1 MDCSPPGSSVHGIS
15 RARILEWVAI
25 SFSRASSQLRNLF
38 PVSCVSGGAT
48 REASKQ
54 QILFSCSVVSNSLQ
68 PHGLQ
73 HTRIPC
79 PSLSPGIC
87 SNSCPLSQW
96 CYLTTSSS
104 ATLFFCLQSYSA
116 SGSFPMSW
124 LFATG
129 GQSTGSS
136 ASASVLLM
144 NIQGWFPLGLTDLIS
159 LQSKRLLSLLQ
170 HFFFFFLNKCI

>member
-25 SFSRASSQLRNLF
+25 SFSRAWSQLRNLF

-48 REASKQ
+48 RETSKQ
-54 QILFSCSVVSNSLQ
+54 QMLFSCSVVSNSLQ

-73 HTRIPC
+73 HTRLPC

-104 ATLFFCLQSYSA
+104 AAFFFCLQPFLA
-116 SGSFPMSW
+116 LGSFPKNCIFSNDVK
-124 LFATG
+124 ASG
-129 GQSTGSS
+129 GQSIG
-136 ASASVLLM
+136 ALDSASVLPRS
-144 NIQGWFPLGLTDLIS
+144 IQGWFPLGLTGLIS
-159 LQSKRLLSLLQ
+159 LQSKGL
-170 HFFFFFLNKCI
+170 

>member
-1 MDCSPPGSSVHGIS
+1 MGCHFLLQGIIPTQES
-15 RARILEWVAI
+15 IPSLLCQW
-25 SFSRASSQLRNLF
+25 SNKY
-38 PVSCVSGGAT
+38 CC
-48 REASKQ
+48 SKQ

-170 HFFFFFLNKCI
+170 HFFFFS